1 MVKLLAVLMFMLS
14 LSAVSFADDHSGDT
28 PLSPLALQVN
38 MCELNEGFEEDDLS
52 RLDQRYLAWA
62 EENDVQRTFVRQTP
76 LMFPRALERPTY
88 FDFHL
93 GSHELTGQVWKKW
106 LRSEDGRKL
115 NAEWQKIATCRV
127 VMTTLFRRYAEGE
140 PQAGDQRVVRINWCN
155 KNEGKT
161 WDQLRERHD
170 RAAQSGG
177 PSNGEA
183 VFWGLIVPRVGGQDL
198 PGDFAH
204 VMTFNDMERFMAYQ
218 RWFDLEGG
226 SASYGDYNSSYATC
240 LGPSIFVEDVIH
252 MTPDL

>member
-1 MVKLLAVLMFMLS
+1 MVKLLAVLMFILS

-38 MCELNEGFEEDDLS
+38 MCELNEGFDEDDLS

-93 GSHELTGQVWKKW
+93 GTHELTGQVWKKW